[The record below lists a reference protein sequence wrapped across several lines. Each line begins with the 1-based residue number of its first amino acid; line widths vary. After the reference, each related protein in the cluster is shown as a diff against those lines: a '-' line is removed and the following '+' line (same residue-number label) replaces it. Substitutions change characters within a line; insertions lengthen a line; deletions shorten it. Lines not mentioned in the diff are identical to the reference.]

1 MVTFARTR
9 PFAGSP
15 GVLLLTDRRL
25 AFLKGAFAR
34 SETDLR
40 RVDEPLV
47 RRKRSALC
55 LRDVAEAAL
64 DGGSG
69 AGAVMVA
76 GAAFLGSGARL
87 AVQSHGPSGVERHPF
102 VVSGAGVAGRM
113 EPWLRAIE
121 AARDSP

>member
-1 MVTFARTR
+1 M
-9 PFAGSP
+9 
-15 GVLLLTDRRL
+15 LTDRRL
-25 AFLKGAFAR
+25 VFLKDAFTRA
-34 SETDLR
+34 ETDLR
-40 RVDEPLV
+40 RVDEPLA
-47 RRKRSALC
+47 RDKGSALC

-76 GAAFLGSGARL
+76 GVSFLGSEARL
-87 AVQSHGPSGVERHPF
+87 AVQSHGPSGVEGHTF